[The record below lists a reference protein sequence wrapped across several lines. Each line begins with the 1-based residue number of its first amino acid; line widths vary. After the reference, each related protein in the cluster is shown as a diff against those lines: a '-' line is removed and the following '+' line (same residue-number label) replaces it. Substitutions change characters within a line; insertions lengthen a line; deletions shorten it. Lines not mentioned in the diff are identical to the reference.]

1 MKKPGARSLFTG
13 LLPLFVLAHCGHH
26 LPSAIL
32 VPLLPFIR
40 DDFGLDYTKAG
51 LVVSAF
57 TLSYGICQLPGGW
70 LADRIGSRTVAAIGV
85 SGVALFGFLVGIS
98 STYIMMMVFL
108 VLLGV
113 SGGGYHP
120 AASSAISASVDSK
133 SRGKALGLHLI
144 GGTASHFAAP
154 LLAVAV
160 ATALG
165 WRGAFIGISIPI
177 FIIGVIFYILL
188 GRYESTGKSVH
199 STPDSYSESAPT
211 RLSLRRLVPFIA
223 LGIAVVVLCISI
235 LAFMPLYMV
244 DHFGVSE
251 GKAAALL
258 ALAYSSG
265 FWAGP
270 LGGYLSDRF
279 GRIPM
284 MLVFGLVAGP
294 IIYLL
299 NLTFYGWPI
308 FAVLI
313 GLGMSQY
320 ITMPVAEAYIIDL
333 TSERNR
339 STVLGIYFFG
349 SRGGSGVMAPVMG
362 FLIDRY
368 GFNTSFTII
377 GFTML
382 GIAVICAILLWGVRA
397 RLASSSL

>member
-1 MKKPGARSLFTG
+1 M
-13 LLPLFVLAHCGHH
+13 VAHCGHH

-40 DDFGLDYTKAG
+40 DEFALDYTKAG

-70 LADRIGSRTVAAIGV
+70 LADRIGSRMVATIGV
-85 SGVALFGFLVGIS
+85 SGVALFGLLIGVS
-98 STYIMMMVFL
+98 STYVMMVVFL
-108 VLLGV
+108 VLLGM

-120 AASSAISASVDSK
+120 AAASMISASVDSK
-133 SRGKALGLHLI
+133 SRGRALGLHLI

-160 ATALG
+160 AAALG

-177 FIIGVIFYILL
+177 LIIGVVFYILL
-188 GRYESTGKSVH
+188 GRH
-199 STPDSYSESAPT
+199 ESAGKAVRTASSSHTEAPST
-211 RLSLRRLVPFIA
+211 RLSLRRLVPFIV
-223 LGIAVVVLCISI
+223 LGIAVVVLCIST
-235 LAFMPLYMV
+235 LAFIPLYMI

-251 GKAAALL
+251 GRAAALL
-258 ALAYSSG
+258 ALAYSGG

-279 GRIPM
+279 GRIPVI
-284 MLVFGLVAGP
+284 LVFGLVAGP

-299 NLTFYGWPI
+299 NLVSYGWPI

-320 ITMPVAEAYIIDL
+320 VTMPVAEAYIVDQ

-349 SRGGSGVMAPVMG
+349 SRGGSGVTAPLVGYLM
-362 FLIDRY
+362 DRY
-368 GFNTSFTII
+368 GFNTSFTIM
-377 GFTML
+377 GVAMV
-382 GIAVICAILLWGVRA
+382 AVTLICGMFLWKNRGRPA
-397 RLASSSL
+397 LE